1 MHVVNS
7 NFIGAGNRP
16 FYKQTRIGMDSSLI
30 NISAL
35 MINSREKIHP
45 DWVQTARQSIENQFR
60 VPDETVIVENL
71 YRQKTVGECL
81 NEGVQKAK
89 GDYIIFIDDDDW
101 WARDYVMILE
111 KYVQVEPNYIAWTS
125 RGTIYMDRYDSPH
138 RGRYS
143 PSLNRIHRGI
153 WRKDYLLKYP
163 YNEEL
168 TKGIDREHI
177 EETGKRGDPIFVIN
191 HYYGYY
197 YRKHSDYACT
207 N

>member
-1 MHVVNS
+1 
-7 NFIGAGNRP
+7 
-16 FYKQTRIGMDSSLI
+16 MDSSLI